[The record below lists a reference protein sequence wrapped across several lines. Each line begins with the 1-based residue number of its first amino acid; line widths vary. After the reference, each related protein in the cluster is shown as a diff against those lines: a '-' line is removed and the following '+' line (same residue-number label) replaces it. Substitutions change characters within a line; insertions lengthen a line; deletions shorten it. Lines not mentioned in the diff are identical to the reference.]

1 MNYTKKEYCNTILLI
16 ADELKLPGYK
26 TMMGMIG
33 YTLPEMTKNLVYD
46 MFLKEYDCYDS
57 DGKLKEV
64 YTMIHSYAIELSE
77 NGFVEFK
84 IEK

>member
-1 MNYTKKEYCNTILLI
+1 MNYTKKEYCNAVLVI
-16 ADELKLPGYK
+16 ADELKLPSYK
-26 TMMGMIG
+26 TMMETIG
-33 YTLPEMTKNLVYD
+33 YALPEITKNLVYD
-46 MFLKEYDCYDS
+46 MFLKEYDCYES

-64 YTMIHSYAIELSE
+64 YTMIHSYAMELSE